1 MKVFTIRD
9 HFEESY
15 KEYIIGSKE
24 TGKHTVYL
32 VFGEVKKGE
41 TRPIVPNGHDEIL
54 FLISGDATL
63 EGPRGKVPLAKEQAV
78 SMDPDERFTLSALTD
93 CGYVV
98 AGAHPASGMHG

>member
-1 MKVFTIRD
+1 MKLFTVRD
-9 HFEESY
+9 HFQESS

-41 TRPIVPNGHDEIL
+41 TRPLVPNGHDEIL

-63 EGPRGKVPLAKEQAV
+63 EGADGKVPLASEQAV
-78 SMDPDERFTLSALTD
+78 SMEPDEKLALSALTD
-93 CGYVV
+93 CRYVV
-98 AGAHPASGMHG
+98 AGAHPPKGHG

>member
-1 MKVFTIRD
+1 MKLFTVRD
-9 HFEESY
+9 FFQESY

-41 TRPIVPNGHDEIL
+41 ARPMVPNGHDEIL

-63 EGPRGKVPLAKEQAV
+63 EAADRKVPLAKEQAV
-78 SMDPDERFTLSALTD
+78 AMDPDERFTLSALTD
-93 CGYVV
+93 CQYVV
-98 AGAHPASGMHG
+98 AGAHPTAEQHG